1 MEQRSAS
8 CALPAPPLS
17 HTAGEEQQ
25 VWKHKQCLT
34 TVKEASLGPRTDLSW
49 RAGEAGRPPEA
60 WWSGQ
65 FSIAGEAA
73 LAFGA
78 WQAQS
83 WGAPLPWKALRA
95 GGSWL
100 ACIPWGA
107 FDAIAL

>member
-1 MEQRSAS
+1 M
-8 CALPAPPLS
+8 
-17 HTAGEEQQ
+17 
-25 VWKHKQCLT
+25 KQ
-34 TVKEASLGPRTDLSW
+34 ASLGPRTGLSW
-49 RAGEAGRPPEA
+49 SAGEAGRPREA

-65 FSIAGEAA
+65 SSIAGEAA
-73 LAFGA
+73 LAFEA

-100 ACIPWGA
+100 ARVPSGA

>member
-8 CALPAPPLS
+8 CDRPSPAPFTHRWGRAAGVDAQTVS
-17 HTAGEEQQ
+17 HDCERG
-25 VWKHKQCLT
+25 KP
-34 TVKEASLGPRTDLSW
+34 GPRTDLSW
-49 RAGEAGRPPEA
+49 SAGEAGRPLEA

-65 FSIAGEAA
+65 SSIAGEAA

>member
-1 MEQRSAS
+1 MQ
-8 CALPAPPLS
+8 
-17 HTAGEEQQ
+17 
-25 VWKHKQCLT
+25 KQCLT
-34 TVKEASLGPRTDLSW
+34 TVKQASLGPRTGLSW
-49 RAGEAGRPPEA
+49 SAGEAGRPREA

-65 FSIAGEAA
+65 SRIAGEAA

-78 WQAQS
+78 RQAQS

-100 ACIPWGA
+100 ARVPSGA